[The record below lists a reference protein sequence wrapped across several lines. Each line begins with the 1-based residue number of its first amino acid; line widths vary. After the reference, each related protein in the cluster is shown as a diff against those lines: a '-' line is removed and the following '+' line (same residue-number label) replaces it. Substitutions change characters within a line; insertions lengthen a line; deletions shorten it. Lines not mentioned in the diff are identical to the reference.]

1 MDRGFEAKN
10 EKSKEG
16 SMSKKN
22 IVFVIL
28 IALVVVFVIQNT
40 QVVEVRL
47 LAWTVSMSRALMV
60 LVTLLIGIIA
70 GWLVGRPRHKG

>member
-1 MDRGFEAKN
+1 MDTGFEAKN